1 MQLQLDF
8 LTQILPIIV
17 RVVAAIVIVLI
28 GRWLARAGRRWA
40 DQAMTK
46 ARLPPSMQNLLG
58 RTLGAGILLLAALVA
73 LALLGVP
80 TTVLIGG
87 VAIIVVILGVALQ
100 QSLSDFAAT
109 VWFYSFR
116 PFKAGDL
123 IEAQGILGV
132 VQEIELLSTV
142 ILKPDNKTVVLPNAK
157 LRGDAITNYST
168 NDVLR
173 ADVAF
178 PISYSDDLQKAK
190 EILGA
195 VVAEDMRIMK
205 EPAPQVV
212 VQELGDK
219 GIVVAVRPF
228 VKQQD
233 FWTVRADLIER
244 AKLRFDAEGIAL
256 ALPRQE
262 IHLSERAPKSPE
274 SRSAQA

>member
-1 MQLQLDF
+1 
-8 LTQILPIIV
+8 
-17 RVVAAIVIVLI
+17 
-28 GRWLARAGRRWA
+28 
-40 DQAMTK
+40 MTN
-46 ARLPPSMQNLLG
+46 AHLPPSMQALLG
-58 RTLGAGILLLAALVA
+58 RLIRAVILLLAVLVA

-80 TTVLIGG
+80 VTVLLGG

-142 ILKPDNKTVVLPNAK
+142 ILKPDNRTVVLPNAK

-168 NDVLR
+168 QGTLR
-173 ADVAF
+173 ADATF
-178 PISYSDDLQKAK
+178 PISYSDDLQRAK
-190 EILGA
+190 EILHV
-195 VVAEDMRIMK
+195 VVADDVRIMK
-205 EPAPQVV
+205 EPAPQIV

-219 GIVVAVRPF
+219 GVVLAVRPF
-228 VKQQD
+228 VRQQD
-233 FWTVRADLIER
+233 YWAVKADLIER
-244 AKLRFDAEGIAL
+244 AKLHFDAEGIAL

-262 IHLSERAPKSPE
+262 IHLSEQA
-274 SRSAQA
+274 SRWLEGHPV